1 MRFSM
6 FPYLDQ
12 RLFTAKSF
20 LIITKIWRWK
30 LPGAHKKF
38 QLHLFINNLMTGN
51 KFYLK
56 VIRFQ
61 ISGLSNFK
69 VDKKDLQLKML
80 QTASGWKPR
89 LNNLI
94 VVRTSRS
101 IHRKTI
107 LLVWIRLLQSSYTTS
122 KYFCGGCNSS
132 NPEFYKR

>member
-20 LIITKIWRWK
+20 LIITKIWRRK

-38 QLHLFINNLMTGN
+38 ELHLFINNLMTGN

-69 VDKKDLQLKML
+69 VEKKDLQFKML
-80 QTASGWKPR
+80 QTASG
-89 LNNLI
+89 
-94 VVRTSRS
+94 
-101 IHRKTI
+101 
-107 LLVWIRLLQSSYTTS
+107 
-122 KYFCGGCNSS
+122 
-132 NPEFYKR
+132 